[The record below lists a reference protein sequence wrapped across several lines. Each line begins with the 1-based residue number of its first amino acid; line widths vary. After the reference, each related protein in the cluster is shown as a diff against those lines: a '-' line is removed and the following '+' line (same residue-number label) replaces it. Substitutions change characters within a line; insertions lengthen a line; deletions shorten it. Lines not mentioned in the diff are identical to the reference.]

1 MFIEKMCSSGQEGID
16 KSCRGGVHF
25 YCAEREEAAVSLHFS
40 FAGAYGILKKKEE
53 RIMEIQQNMSTMQNQ
68 KVKKTVELKKEDGFA
83 YMEGGIC
90 AAKGF
95 KASGVYCGIKHGLP
109 DGNESPLNSS
119 KNDIAMIVA
128 DMECT
133 AAGVYTTNKVK
144 GAPIIVTQNN
154 LAKSG
159 GKARAVIVNS
169 GNANTCNADGEE
181 KAVEMCR
188 LTAEA
193 LDIPIEQVIVAS
205 TGVIGQVLPI
215 EPVKNAVPR
224 LVEGLSYE
232 GNGEAAAAIMTTDT
246 VKKECAVKF
255 EIDGRECHIGG
266 MAKGSG
272 MIHPNMAT
280 TLNFVTTDVDIDKG
294 LLQKALGEI
303 VKVTYNCLSV
313 DGDTSTNDMVSV
325 LANGAAGNEKI
336 TEEGEAYKIFY
347 RGLYL
352 VLMNMTRMLAKDG
365 EGATK
370 LLTCVCSSAPD
381 LDTAIIVAKS
391 VIRSPLVKSA
401 MFGADANCGR
411 IACALGYAG
420 ADFDADR
427 FDVYL
432 ASKAGKIQT
441 CRDGVG
447 LEFSEEKAKEILME
461 DEIEIDVRLNIGEA
475 SATAWGC
482 DLTYDYVKINGDYRS

>member
-1 MFIEKMCSSGQEGID
+1 
-16 KSCRGGVHF
+16 
-25 YCAEREEAAVSLHFS
+25 
-40 FAGAYGILKKKEE
+40 
-53 RIMEIQQNMSTMQNQ
+53 MEIQQNTNTALNAKGNKAITLQQ
-68 KVKKTVELKKEDGFA
+68 EEGFQ
-83 YMEGGIC
+83 YIEGGVC
-90 AAKGF
+90 APKGF
-95 KASGVYCGIKHGLP
+95 QASGVYCGIKHGLP
-109 DGNESPLNSS
+109 DGNESPLSGG
-119 KNDIAMIVA
+119 KNDIAMILA
-128 DMECT
+128 DAECT

-193 LDIPIEQVIVAS
+193 LQIPMEQVIVAS
-205 TGVIGQVLPI
+205 TGVIGQILPI
-215 EPVKNAVPR
+215 EPIKEAVPR
-224 LVEGLSYE
+224 LVEKLSYT
-232 GNGEAAAAIMTTDT
+232 GNAEAATAIMTTDT

-255 EIDGRECHIGG
+255 EIGGRECHIGG

-280 TLNFVTTDVDIDKG
+280 TLNFVTTDVDIDG
-294 LLQKALGEI
+294 ALLQKALGDI

-313 DGDTSTNDMVSV
+313 DGDTSTNDMVCV
-325 LANGAAGNEKI
+325 LANGTAGNEKI
-336 TEEGEAYKIFY
+336 TEEGEAYESFC

-370 LLTCVCSSAPD
+370 LITCVCSSAPD
-381 LDTAIIVAKS
+381 PDTAIIVAKS

-411 IACALGYAG
+411 IACALGYAE
-420 ADFDADR
+420 ADFDADK

-432 ASKAGKIQT
+432 ASRAGKIQT
-441 CRDGVG
+441 CKNGVG

-461 DEIEIDVRLNIGEA
+461 DEIEIDVALNIGEA

>member
-1 MFIEKMCSSGQEGID
+1 MGT
-16 KSCRGGVHF
+16 
-25 YCAEREEAAVSLHFS
+25 
-40 FAGAYGILKKKEE
+40 LKKKEE
-53 RIMEIQQNMSTMQNQ
+53 QVMELQQ
-68 KVKKTVELKKEDGFA
+68 EDGFG
-83 YMEGGIC
+83 YMEGGVC

-128 DMECT
+128 DTECT

-246 VKKECAVKF
+246 VKKEC
-255 EIDGRECHIGG
+255 G
-266 MAKGSG
+266 
-272 MIHPNMAT
+272 
-280 TLNFVTTDVDIDKG
+280 
-294 LLQKALGEI
+294 
-303 VKVTYNCLSV
+303 
-313 DGDTSTNDMVSV
+313 
-325 LANGAAGNEKI
+325 
-336 TEEGEAYKIFY
+336 
-347 RGLYL
+347 
-352 VLMNMTRMLAKDG
+352 
-365 EGATK
+365 
-370 LLTCVCSSAPD
+370 
-381 LDTAIIVAKS
+381 KS
-391 VIRSPLVKSA
+391 
-401 MFGADANCGR
+401 
-411 IACALGYAG
+411 
-420 ADFDADR
+420 
-427 FDVYL
+427 
-432 ASKAGKIQT
+432 
-441 CRDGVG
+441 
-447 LEFSEEKAKEILME
+447 
-461 DEIEIDVRLNIGEA
+461 
-475 SATAWGC
+475 
-482 DLTYDYVKINGDYRS
+482 